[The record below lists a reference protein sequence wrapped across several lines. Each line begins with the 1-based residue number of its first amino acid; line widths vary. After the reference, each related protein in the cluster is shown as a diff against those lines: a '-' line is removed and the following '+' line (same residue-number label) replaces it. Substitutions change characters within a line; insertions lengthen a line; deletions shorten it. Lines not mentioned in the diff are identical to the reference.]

1 MQPETITFRRSPEF
15 VCKTR
20 VRLSH
25 WGNRKKDP
33 LREAKLGLFIRVTA
47 AKSHH
52 FPTAIQQTL
61 KIARSMHYKISG

>member
-1 MQPETITFRRSPEF
+1 MQPETIPFRRAPEF
-15 VCKTR
+15 VLHTR

-33 LREAKLGLFIRVTA
+33 LREENLGLYTRVNA

-52 FPTAIQQTL
+52 SATGTQAQSE
-61 KIARSMHYKISG
+61 IARPVRYKVLG